1 MIASRAVRL
10 ATAVAL
16 TASLAGIGV
25 SAATTASAVT
35 SWPCSA
41 SGTGATS
48 GAAANAAKQELIGD
62 YTVLSPISISYD
74 AQQADGSWYAVA
86 SARCGNPR

>member
-1 MIASRAVRL
+1 M
-10 ATAVAL
+10 

-25 SAATTASAVT
+25 SAATSASAVT

-48 GAAANAAKQELIGD
+48 GLAANAAKQELIGD
-62 YTVLSPISISYD
+62 YTVLGAITISYD

-86 SARCGNPR
+86 SSRCGNPR